1 MSSEEEA
8 PSGLLIAEKLF
19 GFLIF
24 IVGLILTYVTYT
36 SPTVFTAIEKD
47 FGAIPNAIFL
57 AGSLL
62 LTGLGVFIMIAKTD

>member
-1 MSSEEEA
+1 MSEEEA
-8 PSGLLIAEKLF
+8 PSGLVIAEKLF

-36 SPTVFTAIEKD
+36 SFTAFTALGKD
-47 FGAIPNAIFL
+47 VEHIPNALFL

-62 LTGLGVFIMIAKTD
+62 LTGLGVFIMIAKTE